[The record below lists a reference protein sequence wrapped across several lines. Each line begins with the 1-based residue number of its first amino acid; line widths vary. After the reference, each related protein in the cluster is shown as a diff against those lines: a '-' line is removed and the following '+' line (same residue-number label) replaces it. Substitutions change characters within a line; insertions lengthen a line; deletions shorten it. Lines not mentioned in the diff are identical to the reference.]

1 MNNFNNKVVVI
12 TGAASGMG
20 REYALEFARLGALV
34 AITDVNEIA
43 LAETHAMLQKIT
55 DKYSYREALDIASEA
70 DVQAFAEKVKTT
82 LGKAHIVINNAG
94 IGGGGAPTWALDLEQ
109 YHTTMQVN
117 FFAVVNMTKAFLP
130 QLLSNQEGAVVN
142 VSSVFGLIGTPG
154 TSDYCASKFAVRG
167 FSESLMVELADTPI
181 SVHLVHPGGIKTNIA
196 KDSKHGAEF
205 EEKYLK
211 TSPLEAVRT
220 VIKGIQKDKQRMVF
234 GYQSSALRFLTYL
247 PLKLRNKIL
256 RREMSDLR
264 DPEHYQLLK
273 QYSAESTSN

>member
-1 MNNFNNKVVVI
+1 MKQFNNKVVVV

-34 AITDVNEIA
+34 AMTDVNEKA
-43 LAETHAMLQKIT
+43 LAETHAMVQKIT
-55 DKYSYREALDIASEA
+55 DKYTCCEVMNIASQE
-70 DVQAFAEKVKTT
+70 DVQAFAETVKNK
-82 LGKAHIVINNAG
+82 LGNAHVIINNAG
-94 IGGGGAPTWALDLEQ
+94 IGGGGAPVWAQDMDQFQL
-109 YHTTMQVN
+109 TMNVN
-117 FFAVVNMTKAFLP
+117 FFSVVNMTKAFLP

-196 KDSKHGAEF
+196 KDSKNGAEF

-211 TSPLEAVRT
+211 TSPLTAVRI
-220 VIKGIQKDKQRMVF
+220 VIDGIKTGKQRMVF
-234 GYQSSALRFLTYL
+234 GHQSSLLRFLTLL
-247 PLKLRNKIL
+247 PLKLRNWIL
-256 RREMSDLR
+256 NREMSDLR
-264 DPEHYQLLK
+264 DPEHYELL
-273 QYSAESTSN
+273 SAMEKK

>member
-1 MNNFNNKVVVI
+1 MKHFHNKVVVV

-34 AITDVNEIA
+34 AITDVNQPA
-43 LAETHAMLQKIT
+43 LAETHAMLQNIS
-55 DKYSYREALDIASEA
+55 DKYSYSEALDISSEK
-70 DVQAFAEKVKTT
+70 DVQAFAEAVKTK
-82 LGKAHIVINNAG
+82 LGKAHVVINNAG
-94 IGGGGAPTWALDLEQ
+94 IGGGGAPTWALDLQQ

-154 TSDYCASKFAVRG
+154 TGDYCASKFAVRG

-196 KDSKHGAEF
+196 KDSKNGAEF

-211 TSPLEAVRT
+211 TDPLDAVRI
-220 VIKGIQKDKQRMVF
+220 VIKGIQTDKQRMVF
-234 GYQSSALRFLTYL
+234 GYQSSLLNFLRLL

-256 RREMSDLR
+256 HREMSDLK
-264 DPEHYQLLK
+264 DPEHYEQLSQLANQNK
-273 QYSAESTSN
+273 

>member
-1 MNNFNNKVVVI
+1 MKQFNNKVVVV

-34 AITDVNEIA
+34 AMTDVNEKV
-43 LAETHAMLQKIT
+43 LAETHSMVQKIT
-55 DKYSYREALDIASEA
+55 DKYTCCEVMNIASQE
-70 DVQAFAEKVKTT
+70 DVLAFAEKVKNK
-82 LGKAHIVINNAG
+82 LGNAHVIINNAG
-94 IGGGGAPTWALDLEQ
+94 IGGGGAPVWAQDMDQFQL
-109 YHTTMQVN
+109 TMNVN
-117 FFAVVNMTKAFLP
+117 FFSVVSMTKAFLP

-196 KDSKHGAEF
+196 KDSKNGAEF

-211 TSPLEAVRT
+211 TSPLTAVRI
-220 VIKGIQKDKQRMVF
+220 VIDGIKTGKQRMVF
-234 GYQSSALRFLTYL
+234 GHQSSLLRFLTLL
-247 PLKLRNKIL
+247 PLKLRNWTL
-256 RREMSDLR
+256 NREMSDLR
-264 DPEHYQLLK
+264 DPEHYELL
-273 QYSAESTSN
+273 SAMGEK

>member
-1 MNNFNNKVVVI
+1 MKQFNNKVVVV

-34 AITDVNEIA
+34 AMTDVNEKA
-43 LAETHAMLQKIT
+43 LAETHSMVQKIT
-55 DKYSYREALDIASEA
+55 DKYTCCEVMNIASQE
-70 DVQAFAEKVKTT
+70 DVLAFAEKVKNK
-82 LGKAHIVINNAG
+82 LGNAHVIINNAG
-94 IGGGGAPTWALDLEQ
+94 IGGGGAPVWAQDMDQFQL
-109 YHTTMQVN
+109 TMNVN
-117 FFAVVNMTKAFLP
+117 FFSVVSMTKAFLP

-196 KDSKHGAEF
+196 KDSKNGAEF

-211 TSPLEAVRT
+211 TSPLTAVRI
-220 VIKGIQKDKQRMVF
+220 VIDGIKTGKQRMVF
-234 GYQSSALRFLTYL
+234 GHQSSLLRFLTLL
-247 PLKLRNKIL
+247 PLKLRNWTL
-256 RREMSDLR
+256 NREMSDLR
-264 DPEHYQLLK
+264 DPEHYELL
-273 QYSAESTSN
+273 SAMGEK

>member
-1 MNNFNNKVVVI
+1 MKQFNNKVVVV

-34 AITDVNEIA
+34 AMTDVNEKA
-43 LAETHAMLQKIT
+43 LAETHSMVQKIT
-55 DKYSYREALDIASEA
+55 DKYTCCEVMNIASQE
-70 DVQAFAEKVKTT
+70 DVVAFAEKVKNK
-82 LGKAHIVINNAG
+82 LGNAHVIINNAG
-94 IGGGGAPTWALDLEQ
+94 IGGGGAPVWAQDMDQFQL
-109 YHTTMQVN
+109 TMNVN
-117 FFAVVNMTKAFLP
+117 FFSVVSMTKAFLP

-196 KDSKHGAEF
+196 KDSKNGAEF

-211 TSPLEAVRT
+211 TSPLTAVRI
-220 VIKGIQKDKQRMVF
+220 VIDGIKTGKQRMVF
-234 GYQSSALRFLTYL
+234 GHQSSLLRFLTLL
-247 PLKLRNKIL
+247 PLKLRNWIL
-256 RREMSDLR
+256 HREMSDLR
-264 DPEHYQLLK
+264 DPEHYELL
-273 QYSAESTSN
+273 SAMGEK

>member
-1 MNNFNNKVVVI
+1 MKQFNNKVVVI

-34 AITDVNEIA
+34 AMTDVNEKA
-43 LAETHAMLQKIT
+43 LAETHAMVQKIT
-55 DKYSYREALDIASEA
+55 DKYTCCEAMNIGSQE
-70 DVQAFAEKVKTT
+70 DVVAFSEKVKNK
-82 LGKAHIVINNAG
+82 LGNAHVIINNAG
-94 IGGGGAPTWALDLEQ
+94 IGGGGAPVWAQGMDQFQL
-109 YHTTMQVN
+109 TMNIN
-117 FFAVVNMTKAFLP
+117 FFAVVNVTKAFLP

-196 KDSKHGAEF
+196 KGSKNGAEF

-211 TSPLEAVRT
+211 TSPLTAVRI
-220 VIKGIQKDKQRMVF
+220 VINGIKSGKQRMVF
-234 GYQSSALRFLTYL
+234 GHQSSSLRFLTLL
-247 PLKLRNKIL
+247 PLKLRNWIL
-256 RREMSDLR
+256 NREMSDLR
-264 DPEHYQLLK
+264 DPEHYELL
-273 QYSAESTSN
+273 SAQGEK